1 MNGQEER
8 REEMSSN
15 DEPAAEKNTAD
26 EAGQINPDDNRDALL
41 QYFVDVVNNNPDL
54 AVSVTLN
61 VSGII
66 VAGRI
71 ASRKEYFELLG
82 DQVSRHLNVPEE
94 LAKQV
99 GAYIK
104 SFGVD
109 ESEEGESTEK
119 TDKDLTHTHY
129 IHLSDARM
137 FHNSGGPIPYEAG
150 LLWRCRINSVDAFS
164 IGRLEIETS
173 ALSI

>member
-1 MNGQEER
+1 
-8 REEMSSN
+8 MSGN
-15 DEPAAEKNTAD
+15 DKRAAEKSNAD
-26 EAGQINPDDNRDALL
+26 DDAGQIKPDDNRDAFL
-41 QYFVDVVNNNPDL
+41 QYFVDVVNNNPGL

-66 VAGRI
+66 VSGRI

-82 DQVSRHLNVPEE
+82 DQVSRHLNVPDE
-94 LAKQV
+94 LAGKV

-109 ESEEGESTEK
+109 ESEEGER
-119 TDKDLTHTHY
+119 TDQAAKDLTHIHY
-129 IHLSDARM
+129 IHLSDARI
-137 FHNSGGPIPYEAG
+137 FHNSGNPIPYEGG
-150 LLWRCRINSVDAFS
+150 LLWRCRIDSVDAFS
-164 IGRLEIETS
+164 IGRLESETS

>member
-1 MNGQEER
+1 
-8 REEMSSN
+8 MSSN

-66 VAGRI
+66 VSGRI

>member
-1 MNGQEER
+1 MRGK
-8 REEMSSN
+8 
-15 DEPAAEKNTAD
+15 DEPAEEKNNAD
-26 EAGQINPDDNRDALL
+26 EAGQIKPDDNRDALL

-66 VAGRI
+66 VSGRI

-82 DQVSRHLNVPEE
+82 DQVSRHLNVPDE
-94 LAKQV
+94 LAEKV

-109 ESEEGESTEK
+109 ESEEGESTDK
-119 TDKDLTHTHY
+119 ADKDLTHIHY
-129 IHLSDARM
+129 IHLSDARI
-137 FHNSGGPIPYEAG
+137 FHNSGNPIPYEAG

>member
-1 MNGQEER
+1 
-8 REEMSSN
+8 MSSN
-15 DEPAAEKNTAD
+15 DEPAAEQNNAD
-26 EAGQINPDDNRDALL
+26 SAGQINPDDNRDALL

-54 AVSVTLN
+54 AISVTLN

-66 VAGRI
+66 VSGRI

-82 DQVSRHLNVPEE
+82 DQVSRHLNVPDE

-109 ESEEGESTEK
+109 ESEEGEST
-119 TDKDLTHTHY
+119 DQADQDLTQIHY
-129 IHLSDARM
+129 IHLSDARI
-137 FHNSGGPIPYEAG
+137 FHNSGSPIPYEAG

-164 IGRLEIETS
+164 IGILAVEAS

>member
-1 MNGQEER
+1 
-8 REEMSSN
+8 MSGN
-15 DEPAAEKNTAD
+15 DEPAAEKNNAD
-26 EAGQINPDDNRDALL
+26 DAGQIKPDDNRDALL

-66 VAGRI
+66 VSGRI

-82 DQVSRHLNVPEE
+82 DQVSRHLNVPDE
-94 LAKQV
+94 LAEKV

-109 ESEEGESTEK
+109 ESEEGEST
-119 TDKDLTHTHY
+119 DQADRDLTHIHY

-137 FHNSGGPIPYEAG
+137 FHNSGSPIPYEAG

>member
-1 MNGQEER
+1 
-8 REEMSSN
+8 MSSD

-26 EAGQINPDDNRDALL
+26 EAGQIKPDDNRDVLL

-61 VSGII
+61 VNGII
-66 VAGRI
+66 VSGRI

-82 DQVSRHLNVPEE
+82 DQVSRHLNVPDA
-94 LAKQV
+94 LAKKV

-109 ESEEGESTEK
+109 ESEEGEST
-119 TDKDLTHTHY
+119 DQADRDLTHIHY

-137 FHNSGGPIPYEAG
+137 FHNSGSPIPYEAG

-173 ALSI
+173 ALSV